1 MKMVKYKHILT
12 AVCAI
17 VAFGTSTVYA
27 ADTTITDSDL
37 VVDEATVSGEQVLPD
52 RTELEQVDKARTG
65 SIQVELTDGKAGTE
79 KGNIKVSC
87 QKVADIVQGEYV
99 LTGNYA
105 DTEVDLN
112 AIETSNDLKDVAE
125 KLIAKSENSTNTD
138 TTNESGIVTFN
149 NLEVGVY
156 LIYAEDSETY
166 DTVDPSLIAI
176 PTWSDSEEAMLYDV
190 VITPKHTEK
199 PDKEKNV
206 APQTNLEDSTWKYA
220 SAAGICILGAVVC
233 MIRMHKRKR

>member
-1 MKMVKYKHILT
+1 MVKYKHILT
-12 AVCAI
+12 AVCTI
-17 VAFGTSTVYA
+17 VALGTSTVYA

-79 KGNIKVSC
+79 KSNIKVNC

-99 LTGNYA
+99 LTGDYENA
-105 DTEVDLN
+105 EVDLN
-112 AIETSNDLKDVAE
+112 AIETSSNLKDVAE
-125 KLIAKSENSTNTD
+125 KLLAKSENSTNTD
-138 TTNESGIVTFN
+138 TTDESGIVTFN

-176 PTWSDSEEAMLYDV
+176 PTWSDSEEDMLYDV

-199 PDKEKNV
+199 PDKENNV

-220 SAAGICILGAVVC
+220 GAAGVCVLGAVVC
-233 MIRMHKRKR
+233 MVRMRKRKR

>member
-1 MKMVKYKHILT
+1 MVKYKRILT
-12 AVCAI
+12 AVCTI
-17 VAFGTSTVYA
+17 VALGTSTVYA

-37 VVDEATVSGEQVLPD
+37 VVDKATVSGEQVLPD

-79 KGNIKVSC
+79 KSNIKVSC

-99 LTGNYA
+99 LTGDYENA
-105 DTEVDLN
+105 EVDLN
-112 AIETSNDLKDVAE
+112 AIETSSNLKDVAE
-125 KLIAKSENSTNTD
+125 KLLAKSENSTNTD
-138 TTNESGIVTFN
+138 TTDESGIVTFN

-176 PTWSDSEEAMLYDV
+176 PTWSDSEEDMLYDV

-199 PDKEKNV
+199 PDKEIMLHRR
-206 APQTNLEDSTWKYA
+206 QIWKTA
-220 SAAGICILGAVVC
+220 HGSMQVRQVSVFSVL
-233 MIRMHKRKR
+233 